1 MIPTSVHLA
10 PRCGLGTKVPRPMA
24 NLGGQESLV
33 VLLERKDGPE
43 KLAGQCTG
51 QYLRNPRMGGPCRR
65 ATYETQDHRSFCDDR
80 PYAGMV
86 QARSC
91 PAALRRWFHGG
102 SLIVLASVLSAS
114 GPGSRDLGGHTRTD

>member
-51 QYLRNPRMGGPCRR
+51 QYLRNPRMGGPFRV

-80 PYAGMV
+80 PYAGLV
-86 QARSC
+86 QAGSC
-91 PAALRRWFHGG
+91 PAALHRCFHWG
-102 SLIVLASVLSAS
+102 SLFGLESVLSAWV
-114 GPGSRDLGGHTRTD
+114 PGSREFGR

>member
-51 QYLRNPRMGGPCRR
+51 QSLGNPRMGGPFRV
-65 ATYETQDHRSFCDDR
+65 ATYETRDHRSLCDDR
-80 PYAGMV
+80 PYAGLV
-86 QARSC
+86 QAGSC
-91 PAALRRWFHGG
+91 RAALHRCVRRG
-102 SLIVLASVLSAS
+102 SLFGLDPVLSAWLQR
-114 GPGSRDLGGHTRTD
+114 SRECARYTG

>member
-51 QYLRNPRMGGPCRR
+51 QYLRNPRMGGPFRV
-65 ATYETQDHRSFCDDR
+65 ATYETQDHRPFCDDR
-80 PYAGMV
+80 PYAGLV
-86 QARSC
+86 QA
-91 PAALRRWFHGG
+91 
-102 SLIVLASVLSAS
+102 
-114 GPGSRDLGGHTRTD
+114 GSRSEEHTSELQSQSNLVCRLLLEKKKLVYAITQI